1 MDDNDRRLTE
11 IEGKLKAELGD
22 DHTKGQVWRILESQT
37 DRLNHLDA
45 VIWQGGESVSAQIL
59 KMRTEIRMVGIAL
72 SVLIPAGMKL
82 LEWLVK

>member
-1 MDDNDRRLTE
+1 MDDNERRLTE